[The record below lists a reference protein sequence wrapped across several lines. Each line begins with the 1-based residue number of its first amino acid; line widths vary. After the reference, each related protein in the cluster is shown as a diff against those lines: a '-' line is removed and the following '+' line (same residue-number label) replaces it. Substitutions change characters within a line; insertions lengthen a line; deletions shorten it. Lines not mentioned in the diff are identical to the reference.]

1 MISGLDSKTL
11 RLTTLN
17 DFGYLNEQPAERPA
31 KRGVIEYVVGIGI
44 PILAMFA
51 TIAVG
56 WNGQHTKILWAL
68 IGVAALALLTGPIRW
83 LASVVERIWN
93 RFQDWRASRRYYP
106 RLLKQVFRF
115 REFVASSRADTLHYI
130 SESVLCQGHAD
141 RFAKLQMPNAAA
153 WKGRADLFCLR
164 MSQQSPSR
172 GVLSHA
178 ALEYEDMVGTYIN
191 LCAECVFSRMPRE
204 LRETMTPE
212 AKRALDSFQQRF
224 HTFQHESEQLLQEIA
239 TSRPYFAGLHW
250 QFTRVKPLG

>member
-1 MISGLDSKTL
+1 M
-11 RLTTLN
+11 N
-17 DFGYLNEQPAERPA
+17 DFDYFNEQPDEHPT
-31 KRGVIEYVVGIGI
+31 KRSVIEYVAGIGI

-56 WNGQHTKILWAL
+56 WNGQHTKVLWGL

-106 RLLKQVFRF
+106 RLLKQVCRF
-115 REFVASSRADTLHYI
+115 REFVASSRADTLHYL

-141 RFAKLQMPNAAA
+141 RFAKLQMPNVAA

-164 MSQQSPSR
+164 MSQQRPSPR
-172 GVLSHA
+172 VLFHA
-178 ALEYEDMVGTYIN
+178 ALEFEDMVGTYIN

-212 AKRALDSFQQRF
+212 AKSALDSFQKGF

-239 TSRPYFAGLHW
+239 TSRPYFARLHW